1 MSSRASHSH
10 SRTFLGF
17 RWTSIPRDYLERRR
31 WFRRVSDILMIL
43 LLSILVAGVIL
54 YTSSPKAGAH

>member
-1 MSSRASHSH
+1 
-10 SRTFLGF
+10 
-17 RWTSIPRDYLERRR
+17 
-31 WFRRVSDILMIL
+31 MIL